1 MAKVIVVGGVA
12 GGATAASQLRRLN
25 QEIDITIYEK
35 DRDISFA
42 NCGLPYHIG
51 GEVDER
57 RKLIAATPES
67 FNDKGVSVF
76 TYHEVVGVNAGKQFV
91 TVKNMA
97 TGEEFNDTYDYLIL
111 SPGGR
116 ARVVSG
122 LENVEEAFS
131 LHNIEDMDRI
141 IEFIDKNKIQEAVI
155 VGTGFI
161 GMEMAENLRMRDI
174 GVTVVH
180 RNENI

>member
-1 MAKVIVVGGVA
+1 IVVGGVA

-116 ARVVSG
+116 QESSPVLKMSKKHFR
-122 LENVEEAFS
+122 
-131 LHNIEDMDRI
+131 
-141 IEFIDKNKIQEAVI
+141 FI
-155 VGTGFI
+155 T
-161 GMEMAENLRMRDI
+161 
-174 GVTVVH
+174 
-180 RNENI
+180 